1 MAFTRTGKAVAALT
15 IILAAA
21 LTASGCGTATAV
33 DEPGEAPRRAS
44 ARAALIGRVS
54 KALDATFTAEYAWS
68 EGGTVTVWA
77 AEDGTWR
84 VDVPD
89 WALGGTVDV
98 SVAWTTGGFFQCAA
112 DRCVKLAGI
121 TGEIPA
127 KYDPRVQQPF
137 VEWLPQLLDRHLPFA
152 VSQDGDCFTLTPNT
166 VVVDTPI
173 PAGEW
178 CLDQAGTIVS
188 VASGGFGT
196 LELAAPPTAAVG
208 TVELPGEI
216 TDADP
221 LGRKAPE
228 EPSPSVDPS
237 ATPSPGASGTPSPG
251 PTTSPAPSPQPS
263 PTGTT
268 GE

>member
-1 MAFTRTGKAVAALT
+1 VAALT
-15 IILAAA
+15 VAAVMAAA
-21 LTASGCGTATAV
+21 GCGTATVV
-33 DEPGEAPRRAS
+33 DAPEEAPRRTS
-44 ARAALIGRVS
+44 AQATLIGRVS
-54 KALDATFTAEYAWS
+54 KALDATFTADYAWS

-77 AEDGTWR
+77 AQDGTWR

-98 SVAWTTGGFFQCAA
+98 TVAWTTGGFFQCVA
-112 DRCVKLAGI
+112 DRCVRLAGI
-121 TGEIPA
+121 TGEIPRE
-127 KYDPRVQQPF
+127 YDPRVQLPF

-152 VSQDGDCFTLTPNT
+152 VAQEGDCFTLTPNT

-178 CLDQAGTIVS
+178 CLDDAGTILAVE
-188 VASGGFGT
+188 SGDFGA
-196 LELAAPPTAAVG
+196 LELAAPPEKAVA

-216 TDADP
+216 TDAEP

-237 ATPSPGASGTPSPG
+237 ATATPAPDGTPSGTP
-251 PTTSPAPSPQPS
+251 TPSPEDAA
-263 PTGTT
+263 

>member
-1 MAFTRTGKAVAALT
+1 VAALT
-15 IILAAA
+15 LAVLAVA
-21 LTASGCGTATAV
+21 GCGTATVA
-33 DEPGEAPRRAS
+33 DRHEAAPRRAS
-44 ARAALIGRVS
+44 AQATLIGRVS

-68 EGGTVTVWA
+68 EGGAVTVWA

-98 SVAWTTGGFFQCAA
+98 TVAWTTGGFFQCVA
-112 DRCVKLAGI
+112 DRCVRLAGI
-121 TGEIPA
+121 TGEIPRE
-127 KYDPRVQQPF
+127 YDPKVQLPF

-152 VSQDGDCFTLTPNT
+152 VAQEGDCFTLTPNT

-178 CLDQAGTIVS
+178 CLDDAGTILS
-188 VASGGFGT
+188 VTSGGFGT
-196 LELAAPPTAAVG
+196 LELAGPPGKAVG

-216 TDADP
+216 TDAEP

-237 ATPSPGASGTPSPG
+237 ATATPAPAGTPSGTPA
-251 PTTSPAPSPQPS
+251 PTPTPSPQ
-263 PTGTT
+263 GAA

>member
-1 MAFTRTGKAVAALT
+1 VAFSSAGRTVAALT
-15 IILAAA
+15 IVLALAA
-21 LTASGCGTATAV
+21 GCGTATAV
-33 DEPGEAPRRAS
+33 DEPEEAPRRAS
-44 ARAALIGRVS
+44 AQAALIGRVT

-77 AEDGTWR
+77 AADGTWR
-84 VDVPD
+84 VDVPA

-112 DRCVKLAGI
+112 ESCVKLAGI
-121 TGEIPA
+121 TGEIP
-127 KYDPRVQQPF
+127 KQYDPRVQQPF

-152 VSQDGDCFTLTPNT
+152 VAQDGDCFTLVPNT
-166 VVVDTPI
+166 VVVAAPI

-178 CLDQAGTIVS
+178 CLDQSGTILS
-188 VASGGFGT
+188 VESGDFGT
-196 LELAAPPTAAVG
+196 LELAGPPTEAVA

-221 LGRKAPE
+221 LGRKAPV

-237 ATPSPGASGTPSPG
+237 ATPSPGATATPSPE
-251 PTTSPAPSPQPS
+251 PDPS
-263 PTGTT
+263 PTDGT
-268 GE
+268 

>member
-1 MAFTRTGKAVAALT
+1 MAALT
-15 IILAAA
+15 VSLALVLA
-21 LTASGCGTATAV
+21 GCGTATAV
-33 DEPGEAPRRAS
+33 DQPEPAPRRTS
-44 ARAALIGRVS
+44 AQSALIGRVT
-54 KALDATFTAEYAWS
+54 KALDATFTAEYTWS

-77 AEDGTWR
+77 ADDGTWR

-98 SVAWTTGGFFQCAA
+98 TVAWTTGGFFQCAA
-112 DRCVKLAGI
+112 NRCVKLAGI
-121 TGEIPA
+121 TGEIPRA
-127 KYDPRVQQPF
+127 FDPHVQQPF
-137 VEWLPQLLDRHLPFA
+137 VAWLPQLLDRHLPFA
-152 VSQDGDCFTLTPNT
+152 VSQEGDCFTLTPNT

-178 CLDQAGTIVS
+178 CLDQSGTILS
-188 VASGGFGT
+188 VASGAFGT
-196 LELAAPPTAAVG
+196 LELAAPPTAAAG

-216 TDADP
+216 TDEEP

-237 ATPSPGASGTPSPG
+237 ATPSPGASGTPSPD
-251 PTTSPAPSPQPS
+251 PSGTPSPS
-263 PTGTT
+263 PTPSPSATA